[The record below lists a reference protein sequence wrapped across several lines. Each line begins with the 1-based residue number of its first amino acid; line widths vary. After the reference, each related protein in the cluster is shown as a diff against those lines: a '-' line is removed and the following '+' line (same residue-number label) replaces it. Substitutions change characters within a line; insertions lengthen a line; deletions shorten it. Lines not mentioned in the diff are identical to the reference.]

1 LIVAFETAVCVWV
14 LDAVHEVDLL
24 RSSATSSQKPL
35 VISSDVS
42 TASGDVTSEARTSEV
57 DTQQSV
63 ASSPQ
68 PQSVIDT
75 DVGSH
80 VNDVGCDTR
89 TDYEHDHDDEFDTGL
104 DESLYQDCISAASF
118 VGLLLS

>member
-1 LIVAFETAVCVWV
+1 MAFETAVCVWV

-24 RSSATSSQKPL
+24 HSSATSSQKPL